1 MMDSPPWG
9 LALTDGAAPVR
20 AGAASLLRRAS
31 ALLDRLAHDLAR
43 VERRAEAELVRQP
56 VLEFHAEAGA
66 PEGAL
71 YVDGQLVGHL
81 VGVNRL

>member
-1 MMDSPPWG
+1 MSLQDLPWSPAGASP
-9 LALTDGAAPVR
+9 AAAPR
-20 AGAASLLRRAS
+20 SRQLAAALLRAASQ
-31 ALLDRLAHDLAR
+31 ALSRLAEGLLAPPAPAP
-43 VERRAEAELVRQP
+43 EP

-81 VGVNRL
+81 PGVQRL